1 MVIKLGC
8 FVVGLLM
15 LLNVLFCVGKSYFV
29 VIYVLECVKI
39 VNWEVY
45 MNCVNIYVVNYLYV
59 CIVVRLCVVSFVFYV
74 IGNVVEGV
82 FMESG

>member
-1 MVIKLGC
+1 
-8 FVVGLLM
+8 
-15 LLNVLFCVGKSYFV
+15 
-29 VIYVLECVKI
+29 
-39 VNWEVY
+39 

-74 IGNVVEGV
+74 IGNVVDGV